1 MGWFR
6 VTRGRL
12 GYNGRI
18 TRDPFT
24 TWSATGKG
32 AEAIARAARGIRFS
46 LIGKKR
52 SARRRTWR
60 ALEAATRAESL
71 AAAIGA
77 EAARFM
83 EVLADLSY
91 AVALPRAH
99 IALHRLVL
107 VPRAMIVGR
116 AHTGLI
122 ERLDRAAELSHL
134 DEEVRIFLL
143 NQLAIEMDDALQ
155 RVSPSPRRPVQAR
168 DEWACVGISTGTVW
182 TDPLW
187 TGDTTGHVFMYEFPR
202 AGLRRRERQAL
213 EAAIQ
218 ELTVS
223 SSSMS
228 RAERFAL
235 VRAASLQRHWT

>member
-1 MGWFR
+1 VAWFR

-12 GYNGRI
+12 EYNGRI

-24 TWSATGKG
+24 KWSATGKG
-32 AEAIARAARGIRFS
+32 AEAIARAARAIRFS
-46 LIGKKR
+46 LIGRNR

-60 ALEAATRAESL
+60 ALEAATRTGPM
-71 AAAIGA
+71 AAAFGA

-107 VPRAMIVGR
+107 VPRAMIAGR
-116 AHTGLI
+116 AQSGLV
-122 ERLDRAAELSHL
+122 ERLDRAAEFSHL
-134 DEEVRIFLL
+134 DEDVRIFLL
-143 NQLAIEMDDALQ
+143 NQLAFEMDDALR
-155 RVSPSPRRPVQAR
+155 RVAPSPRRPVQAR
-168 DEWACVGISTGTVW
+168 DEWACVGISSGTVW

-202 AGLRRRERQAL
+202 AGLRRRERHAL

-218 ELTVS
+218 ELTAA

-235 VRAASLQRHWT
+235 VRAASLQGRWA